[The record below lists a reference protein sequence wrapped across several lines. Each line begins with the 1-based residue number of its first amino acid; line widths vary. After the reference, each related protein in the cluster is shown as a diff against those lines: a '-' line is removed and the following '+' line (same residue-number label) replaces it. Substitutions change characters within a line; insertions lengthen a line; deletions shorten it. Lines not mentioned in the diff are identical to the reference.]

1 MSDESDRYYK
11 PRGIMEII
19 TTHTGTDFDALAS
32 SVAARKLYPEAKIS
46 LPGSVA
52 KEVKQFICLYGK
64 LLQDIPPE
72 KVDLDKV
79 KRLILVDTR
88 WINRI
93 GIFKELIS
101 RKGVQVHIYDH
112 HPPHPKDIEG
122 DGGIC
127 KEVGAAASILVS
139 LIKKKKISIT
149 APEATL
155 FILGIYEDT
164 GSLSFVSTT
173 PLDLEAAG
181 WLLSQGANLELISS
195 FLNRG
200 LTEKQTLLLDEFL
213 KKAEKKLINGVEVV
227 VIVTQIDEFIGGLS
241 LPLHKFIDL
250 KNLEVVFTLI
260 KSKDRVYLMARS
272 RTPSVNVSEILS
284 FFGGGGHNFAASA
297 LIKGGDIKEIE
308 ERLYQVLEDKIKP
321 HVTVGKI
328 MSFPVK
334 TASPWTLIKEAQEML
349 REYKIEALPVLEDGK
364 VLGMI
369 SGQKVEH
376 LIAHGS
382 GEAPLKSYI
391 SPHILSI
398 APFISIKKAQEL
410 MMEKE
415 RGRLLVM
422 EEDRLVGIITGS
434 DLLDAFHRKEEGLK
448 KEKNWHNLKA
458 LLEEKVPKKIR
469 KLLWQAGQVAERAGY
484 KAFIVGGFVRD
495 LLLEI
500 ENLDIDLVIEGDGIS
515 FAAQFAEEVGGKL
528 RRHKEFGTAVL
539 TLADGFKL
547 DIATSRREFYAQPAA
562 LPRVEPAS
570 LREDVSRRD
579 FTVNTMAIDL
589 NLANFGN
596 LIDFFGGQA
605 DIKEKKV
612 RVLHNQS
619 FIEDPTRI
627 FRAIRFEQRYGFT
640 MEDKTQKLIEEA
652 LKNHLLQRLSG
663 QRIREELIQILE
675 EDKPGKAIQRM
686 QELGVLKTIH
696 PKMELDEEKKEK
708 LDHLVDIFARF
719 EIFFEEKIKRWL
731 IRLLLLLEDLN
742 ESEVEEFCQ
751 RYRFNKEERD
761 SILKGRREAGGIV
774 KKLKTS
780 QSLNPSFIY
789 YLLWPLSEEV
799 LLFAIAKTR
808 EKRVEKRIF
817 HYLSKLKGTKIQVDG
832 NDLKRM
838 GYKPSPKFTQILEEI
853 KKARLDGRVGTKAE
867 EIKYIRDNFP
877 REGN

>member
-1 MSDESDRYYK
+1 
-11 PRGIMEII
+11 MEII

-64 LLQDIPPE
+64 LLENIPPE